1 MTRALTLELAWRL
14 MTHSTNGFARFV
26 TWVSFV
32 GLALGVTI
40 LTMVVTV
47 MNGFDAELKSRLLS
61 TLPHITVDQAQV
73 SDELKLEVGKH
84 PEVAS
89 VADYFQG
96 LGAVISGPRMYPVT
110 LYGLDGSSTKLGGLA
125 GLTAESVNKLMDD
138 RMGIALG
145 VPLARALGVSVG
157 EELSLISVEV
167 DGNAVLPKVY
177 KFRLV
182 DTFSLGAEPDYTLAL
197 LNLSRFESETWAA
210 MGELGIQIQLRDALQ
225 ANAVI
230 AQFQATRPKTKFTSW
245 QSRYGELF
253 RAVQLEKSMMFVLL
267 ALVVGVA
274 GFNIMAGQSMMVND
288 KKQTIAILRTMG
300 CSARLIGGVFFVQG
314 GIISVVGTLLGLV
327 LGIWAAFSVNEI
339 LDVVEAVSGMH
350 LLDGSLFVEVPVKV
364 LATDVVFI
372 AAMSLGLCC
381 LSALLPAKRAA
392 AMDPVAA
399 LH

>member
-96 LGAVISGPRMYPVT
+96 LGAVIFGPRMYPVT

-125 GLTAESVNKLMDD
+125 GLTAESVNKLMND

-145 VPLARALGVSVG
+145 VPLARALGVSMG

-230 AQFQATRPKTKFTSW
+230 TRFQAIRPKTKFTSW

-253 RAVQLEKSMMFVLL
+253 RAVQLEKAMMFVLL

-327 LGIWAAFSVNEI
+327 LGVWAAFSVNEI

>member
-1 MTRALTLELAWRL
+1 MTKALTLELAWRL

-26 TWVSFV
+26 TWVSFI
-32 GLALGVTI
+32 GLGLGVTI

-61 TLPHITVDQAQV
+61 TLPHITVDQSEV
-73 SDELKLEVGKH
+73 SDELKMDVVGH
-84 PEVAS
+84 TEVAS

-96 LGAVISGPRMYPVT
+96 SGAVIAGPRMYPVT
-110 LYGLDGSSTKLGGLA
+110 LYGLDDSSATLGGLA
-125 GLTAESVNKLMDD
+125 GLTAESVGKLMDD

-145 VPLARALGVSVG
+145 VPLARALGISVG
-157 EELSLISVEV
+157 EQLSLISVEV
-167 DGNAVLPKVY
+167 DNNVVLPKIY

-197 LNLSRFESETWAA
+197 LNLSRFESETWSA
-210 MGELGIQIQLRDALQ
+210 MGELGIQIQLHDAMQ

-230 AQFQATRPKTKFTSW
+230 TQFQAMQPNTKFTSW

-253 RAVQLEKSMMFVLL
+253 RAVQLEKSMMFLLL
-267 ALVVGVA
+267 ALVVAVA

-288 KKQTIAILRTMG
+288 KRRTIAILRTMG
-300 CSARLIGGVFFVQG
+300 CSQRLIGGVFFVQG
-314 GIISVVGTLLGLV
+314 GIISVIGTAIGLI
-327 LGIWAAFSVNEI
+327 LGIWAAYSVNEI
-339 LDVVEAVSGMH
+339 LDVVEGVSGMH

-364 LATDVVFI
+364 LATDLVFI

>member
-1 MTRALTLELAWRL
+1 MTNPLTLELAWRL
-14 MTHSTNGFARFV
+14 MMHSTNGFARFV
-26 TWVSFV
+26 TWVSFI

-61 TLPHITVDQAQV
+61 TLPHITVDQSEV
-73 SDELKLEVGKH
+73 SDELKMEVVRH
-84 PEVAS
+84 AEVTS

-96 LGAVISGPRMYPVT
+96 LGAVIAGPRMYPVT
-110 LYGLDGSSTKLGGLA
+110 LYGLDGSSAKLSGLA
-125 GLTAESVNKLMDD
+125 GLTAESVGKLMDD

-145 VPLARALGVSVG
+145 APLARALGISVG
-157 EELSLISVEV
+157 EQLSLISVEV
-167 DGNAVLPKVY
+167 DDNVVLPKVY

-197 LNLSRFESETWAA
+197 LNLSRFESETWSA
-210 MGELGIQIQLRDALQ
+210 MGELGIQIQLRDAME

-230 AQFQATRPKTKFTSW
+230 AQFQAMQPNTKFTSW
-245 QSRYGELF
+245 QSHYGELF
-253 RAVQLEKSMMFVLL
+253 RAVQLEKSMMFLLL
-267 ALVVGVA
+267 ALVVAVA

-288 KKQTIAILRTMG
+288 KRRTIAILCTMG
-300 CSARLIGGVFFVQG
+300 CSQRLIGGVFFVQG
-314 GIISVVGTLLGLV
+314 GIISVVGTLMGLI
-327 LGIWAAFSVNEI
+327 LGIWAAYSVNEI
-339 LDVVEAVSGMH
+339 LGVVERVSGMH

-364 LATDVVFI
+364 LATDVVLI

-381 LSALLPAKRAA
+381 LSAWLPAKRAA